1 MSPEPHSELKE
12 LKGAAHPEH
21 ALLDF
26 SAASSSQKGTRG
38 FGLQTASNI
47 CKPHGPACLALLLG
61 KSLPQ
66 GKAWEGKVKAC
77 KKGFLF
83 LFLPLKSWQ
92 ENGLSFGCLLSAADS
107 QTELLDTILASSYFS
122 SFGCKQF
129 CFSLCFAFLLGL

>member
-47 CKPHGPACLALLLG
+47 CKPHGPAGLPLLLG

-66 GKAWEGKVKAC
+66 GKAREGKVKAC
-77 KKGFLF
+77 REAF
-83 LFLPLKSWQ
+83 
-92 ENGLSFGCLLSAADS
+92 
-107 QTELLDTILASSYFS
+107 FS
-122 SFGCKQF
+122 SFYH
-129 CFSLCFAFLLGL
+129 